1 MRGPDGNAKEQG
13 VSIERNRKNLREVP
27 RSKCVW
33 YKGSMVDWNS
43 LDQVKLEEREERC
56 QLAECQKLTPGMS
69 RVDSANIKRK
79 YVSHESHEG
88 A

>member
-1 MRGPDGNAKEQG
+1 MRGPDGNAKEQDIP
-13 VSIERNRKNLREVP
+13 IERNRKNLREVP

-43 LDQVKLEEREERC
+43 LDQAMLREREDIC
-56 QLAECQKLTPGMS
+56 QLAECQRPM
-69 RVDSANIKRK
+69 RIDSTNIKRK
-79 YVSHESHEG
+79 NESNESHEG